1 MRDLSHSRSL
11 FASNSSLHLKLILCL
26 GASLALLALEN
37 RGETTAHRLPLA
49 AVVDPIRSLVN
60 TPVRLIRQLSA
71 DKVEATDLAAEN
83 QRLREEALLL
93 RGRQLKFEALEQENT
108 RLRGLLDSTFKI
120 GEQVMIAEPLAI
132 NIVPYENL
140 IAVNKGSRHGIKP
153 GQAVIDGNGV
163 VGQVLRVTPNN
174 ADVVMITDPSH
185 AIPVQ
190 VNRSGLRTVAM
201 GTGNSDRLDLPFLA
215 GSADI
220 RAGDLLVTS
229 GMGGGFPAGYPVAR
243 MVSVTEG
250 PGTASRLR
258 AEPLAR
264 LDHNRELLIVHSD
277 STPIS
282 RIPHSSASSENP
294 ETHAVR

>member
-60 TPVRLIRQLSA
+60 TPARLLRQLSA

-282 RIPHSSASSENP
+282 RSPHSSASSENP